1 LLQLLIKFIV
11 SKTITMRKIISLSA
25 ALIFCVQLSAQNWKD
40 LHFNSV
46 VVDTHND
53 ILTTAIEKGYSFDQ
67 NLKGKTHSDL
77 ARFAKGGIDVQIFS
91 IWSDGSYTHG
101 KGFRRANQ
109 QIDTL
114 YAVQKRNPGKMSIV
128 TNSKELMQA
137 VKARKL
143 AAMIGV
149 EGGHMIE
156 DRLDYLDSLFNRGAR
171 YLTLTWNNSTSWASS
186 AADES
191 KGKQPKGLNSFGKE
205 VVKHMNK
212 LGMLVDLSHVGE
224 QTFWDAIHTT
234 TQPVIVSHSCAHA
247 LCPVSRNLT
256 DEQIKAVGKNGG
268 VIHLNFFSGF
278 LDSSFFKKNR
288 DFRRK
293 HRAEADSLFAS
304 GRDSN
309 TVTDM
314 LAGKYAADAQQ
325 LRAPFSLLFD
335 HLDHIVQ
342 LIGTEHVGLGSDF
355 DGITSTPQR
364 LNDVTD
370 FPLITKELLRRG
382 YTQEQI
388 KGILGGNFL
397 RLLQTVEQA
406 AHP

>member
-1 LLQLLIKFIV
+1 
-11 SKTITMRKIISLSA
+11 MRRIISLSA
-25 ALIFCVQLSAQNWKD
+25 ALIICIQLPAQNWKD
-40 LHFNSV
+40 LHFGSV

-128 TNSKELMQA
+128 TSSKELMQA

-191 KGKQPKGLNSFGKE
+191 KGRQPKGLNQFGKE
-205 VVKHMNK
+205 VVKHMNQ

-224 QTFWDAIHTT
+224 QTFWDAIQTT

-256 DEQIKAVGKNGG
+256 DDQIKAVGRNGG

-304 GRDSN
+304 GKDTN
-309 TVTDM
+309 TVTEL
-314 LAGKYAADAQQ
+314 LAEKYAKDAQQ

-355 DGITSTPQR
+355 DGITSTPQK

-370 FPLITKELLRRG
+370 FPLITQELLRRG

-397 RLLQTVEQA
+397 RLLQAVEQS

>member
-1 LLQLLIKFIV
+1 
-11 SKTITMRKIISLSA
+11 MRKIISLSA

-40 LHFNSV
+40 LHFSSV

-91 IWSDGSYTHG
+91 IWSDGSYTQG

-186 AADES
+186 ASDES
-191 KGKQPKGLNSFGKE
+191 KGKQPKGLNHFGKE
-205 VVKHMNK
+205 VVKHMNQ
-212 LGMLVDLSHVGE
+212 LGILVDLSHVGE

-293 HRAEADSLFAS
+293 HRAEADSLFAI
-304 GRDSN
+304 GKDSN
-309 TVTDM
+309 TVTDL

-382 YTQEQI
+382 YTEEQI